1 MPPASLTSTGCK
13 PACASPDA
21 RLPALIHRLKSGPS
35 GILRLVFLMRWLL
48 MVLLVSLV
56 GLLIA
61 ALGVARHIVMQRA
74 RSRSK
79 PPADAA
85 RAPGQAE
92 ETDAETEI

>member
-1 MPPASLTSTGCK
+1 LVASQPAPALTLGF
-13 PACASPDA
+13 
-21 RLPALIHRLKSGPS
+21 PALIHRLEISPS

-79 PPADAA
+79 PSADTVK
-85 RAPGQAE
+85 APGQAE
-92 ETDAETEI
+92 ETDVETEI